1 MRKWCALGLLSI
13 VALLSLLVIPP
24 AALAIGPGDEVVIS
38 TPYPWVVAEKGKA
51 VTFSLEI
58 NNRGKS
64 YQELDLQ
71 VADGPANWKPIFKD
85 RGYTIR
91 KVIVPPE
98 KSQTLDFQAEPPA
111 DAKAS
116 DYAFSVKA
124 LATNG
129 ATVSDLQLKVSLA
142 DKVSAGLKLSTQYP
156 NLRGQAG
163 STFSFKVDM
172 KNDAGEDRPV
182 NLSANA
188 PQGWEVTF
196 KPAFDSKQVSTI
208 RMKAGDSQGVDI
220 DVAAPQ
226 KVEAGEYSINF
237 QASAGTDRDEM
248 PLKVVVL
255 GNYRMSLDTAS
266 GQLNTKATV
275 DQASS
280 VTLVLK
286 NAGASTLQNITLS
299 ASKPDGWDVTFNPE
313 KIDSLP
319 PEQSRQVTASI
330 KPGARA
336 LAGDYMVRV
345 STSAGQAS
353 DNKDLRVTVE
363 TPTTWGWAGI
373 AVIVVVLGGL
383 GLMFARLSRR

>member
-1 MRKWCALGLLSI
+1 MRKWYALGMLSI
-13 VALLSLLVIPP
+13 VVLLALLVLPP
-24 AALAIGPGDEVVIS
+24 AAMAIGPGDEVVIS
-38 TPYPWVVAEKGKA
+38 TPYPWVVSEKGKA

-58 NNRGKS
+58 TNKGKT

-71 VADGPANWKPIFKD
+71 VADGPKEWNPIFKD

-91 KVIVPPE
+91 KVIVSPE

-124 LATNG
+124 LGPNG
-129 ATVSDLQLKVSLA
+129 ALVSDLKLTVSLA
-142 DKVSAGLKLSTQYP
+142 DKVSKGLALTTQYP

-163 STFSFKVDM
+163 STFSFKMDM
-172 KNDAGEDRPV
+172 KNDAGEDRSV
-182 NLSANA
+182 NLAANA
-188 PQGWEVTF
+188 PQGWEITF
-196 KPAFDSKQVSTI
+196 KPAYDSKQVSTI
-208 RMKAGDSQGVDI
+208 RMKAGDSQGIDV

-226 KVEAGEYSINF
+226 KVEAGEYTVNV
-237 QASAGTDRDEM
+237 QATAGTDRAEV

-255 GNYRMSLDTAS
+255 GNFKVSLNTAS

-275 DQASS
+275 DQLSNT
-280 VTLVLK
+280 TLVVR
-286 NAGASTLQNITLS
+286 NTGASTLQNVTLS
-299 ASKPDGWDVTFNPE
+299 ASTPDGWEVTFNPE
-313 KIDSLP
+313 KIDALA
-319 PEQSRQVTASI
+319 PEQAREVTAAL

-353 DNKDLRVTVE
+353 DSKDLRVTVE

-383 GLMFARLSRR
+383 GWMFARLSRR